1 MKYIHI
7 SQHVANGM
15 KVGAPSTFNIG
26 RNAEKRRIRAISK
39 HRTLDRSFGY
49 RAGTK

>member
-1 MKYIHI
+1 MRYIHV

-15 KVGAPSTFNIG
+15 KVGTPSTFNIG

-39 HRTLDRSFGY
+39 RRTLDRNFGY
-49 RAGTK
+49 QEAK